1 MGIFDEIKRAV
12 DIATKPTARPNASRG
27 ERSSAP
33 PPPPRPGV
41 AALEAAQKR
50 RRERGT
56 TKANGK
62 KATPRDLSHYEHLER
77 ALVLQ
82 AGRFPLDAATTRQT
96 LLARGFE
103 PAHVEAYLSSDA
115 ARKLLE

>member
-12 DIATKPTARPNASRG
+12 DIATKPTSRTNSSRG
-27 ERSSAP
+27 GRSPTP
-33 PPPPRPGV
+33 PTPPRPGV

-50 RRERGT
+50 RRERGA

-77 ALVLQ
+77 TLVLD
-82 AGRFPLDAATTRQT
+82 AGRFPADAAATRQA
-96 LLARGFE
+96 LLSKGFQ